1 MVTTTQN
8 ESEFD
13 AYFFVTD
20 STNRTD
26 VVQDMLQDYFHV
38 TGNPMLLPEYGFY
51 LGHLNCYNRDAWS
64 YESGQ
69 KQWTT
74 KGSQSSSSEGTSKY
88 ETGMDKSFVLSDGQN
103 AETLNG
109 KAPTV
114 ETDQIPDVE
123 TPQDFSAQTVLEG
136 YSEND
141 MPLGFF
147 LPNDGY
153 GCGYGQNGYM
163 KTGGV
168 SSDGSSSEERL
179 AAVDANVKNLQ
190 EFTKY
195 ANSRGVS
202 TGLWTESNLTPDS
215 NSLTY
220 WHRLRDFNKE
230 VNVGGITTLK
240 TDVAWVGSG
249 YFNGIRW
256 Y

>member
-1 MVTTTQN
+1 
-8 ESEFD
+8 
-13 AYFFVTD
+13 
-20 STNRTD
+20 
-26 VVQDMLQDYFHV
+26 
-38 TGNPMLLPEYGFY
+38 
-51 LGHLNCYNRDAWS
+51 
-64 YESGQ
+64 
-69 KQWTT
+69 
-74 KGSQSSSSEGTSKY
+74 
-88 ETGMDKSFVLSDGQN
+88 
-103 AETLNG
+103 
-109 KAPTV
+109 
-114 ETDQIPDVE
+114 
-123 TPQDFSAQTVLEG
+123 
-136 YSEND
+136 

-249 YFNGIRW
+249 YSMALDGIKTAYETVTTGVNTRPNLITLDGW
-256 Y
+256 AGTQRYGSIWTGDQTGGNWEYIRFHIPTYIGQSLAGNPNIGSDMDGILVVVH